1 MVEKS
6 PPPKE
11 LDMWESVMACHRLVL
26 SQTAGISL
34 MVVPTR
40 VTVALAARIREE
52 EEREGVVQEVLQMAR
67 IEHAFLTAKECVG
80 FFNESLSREK
90 MELARQQGAYP
101 ALVFTAVQV
110 SPSSIYVPYLIF
122 VTSINSG
129 ASVNFL
135 MQGNF
140 SQ

>member
-1 MVEKS
+1 
-6 PPPKE
+6 
-11 LDMWESVMACHRLVL
+11 
-26 SQTAGISL
+26 

-52 EEREGVVQEVLQMAR
+52 EDREGVVQEVLQVAR

-90 MELARQQGAYP
+90 MELARKQGAYP

-110 SPSSIYVPYLIF
+110 SPPSVYICTKV
-122 VTSINSG
+122 
-129 ASVNFL
+129 SVNML
-135 MQGNF
+135 IKMN
-140 SQ
+140 SS